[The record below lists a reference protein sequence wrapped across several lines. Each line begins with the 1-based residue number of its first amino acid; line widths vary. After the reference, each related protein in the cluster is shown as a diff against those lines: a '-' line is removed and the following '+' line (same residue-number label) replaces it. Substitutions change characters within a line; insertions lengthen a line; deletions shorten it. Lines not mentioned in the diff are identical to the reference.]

1 MAKEKEGLSKFDIL
15 NLVIGSIIGW
25 GSFILPGQLF
35 LPKSGVLSTILG
47 LCIGG
52 IFVIIIQKAYQ
63 IMLACHV
70 GEGGEFSYA
79 LSNLGSVH
87 GFIVGWALSLCYLS
101 MIPLN
106 ATAYVLIFRK
116 IFGSVMMWGYLYSV
130 GGTDVYLA
138 DILIASIPII
148 VFTLINLKGLI
159 LSARIQNIMSTS
171 LLVIVISLFLI
182 ILSKSDLHVFS
193 NNYLGWEQIS
203 LAKVAPVLAIVPFLF
218 VGFDVIP
225 QVSQDLKF
233 KPAKAHITA
242 ITAIL
247 FGILVY
253 ALLNTIA
260 GLSYGPEEAKQV
272 EWAVASSVTTKTGM
286 IGFVFMLIALFS
298 AVTGGINGFM
308 IGSSKLLGA
317 IANEKLSPAFLG
329 EKNEKGLYP
338 KAIIFIAAVSLIA
351 PWIGRD
357 VIILIVDMASVLA
370 ALAYSYVGFIGIRH
384 SKNMAEKLS
393 CILTVI
399 IGLIFIA
406 LLLVPGSPAQL
417 SFGSIVFLV
426 SWTVL
431 GILFYRFGT
440 KRKNTENKK
449 NL

>member
-1 MAKEKEGLSKFDIL
+1 MAEKKGLSKFDIL

-35 LPKSGVLSTILG
+35 LPKSGVLSTLLG

-52 IFVIIIQKAYQ
+52 MFVIVIQKAYQ
-63 IMLACHV
+63 IMLTCHV

-87 GFIVGWALSLCYLS
+87 GFIVGWSLSLCYLS
-101 MIPLN
+101 MVPLN

-116 IFGSVMMWGYLYSV
+116 IFGSAVLWGHLYKV
-130 GGTDVYLA
+130 GGTDVYIA

-148 VFTLINLKGLI
+148 IFTLINLKGLI

-171 LLVIVISLFLI
+171 LVVIVLSLFFI
-182 ILSKSDLHVFS
+182 ILKKSDLQAFS

-203 LAKVAPVLAIVPFLF
+203 LAKIASILAIVPFLF

-225 QVSQDLKF
+225 QVSQDLQF
-233 KPAKAHITA
+233 KPAKAHTTA

-253 ALLNTIA
+253 VLLNTIA
-260 GLSYGPEEAKQV
+260 GLTYGPQEAKKV

-286 IGFVFMLIALFS
+286 IGFLFMLIALFS

-317 IANEKLSPAFLG
+317 ISKEKLSPAFLG

-338 KAIIFIAAVSLIA
+338 KAILFIAAVSLIA

-384 SKNMAEKLS
+384 SKNTFERIV
-393 CILTVI
+393 CILTCI
-399 IGLIFIA
+399 IGLIFIG
-406 LLLVPGSPAQL
+406 LLLIPGSPARL
-417 SFGSIVFLV
+417 SVGSIVFLIA
-426 SWTVL
+426 WTVL
-431 GILFYRFGT
+431 GILFYKFGT
-440 KRKNTENKK
+440 KRKETN
-449 NL
+449 

>member
-1 MAKEKEGLSKFDIL
+1 MAAEKKGLSKFDIL

-35 LPKSGVLSTILG
+35 LPKSGVLSTLLG

-52 IFVIIIQKAYQ
+52 VFVIIIQKAYQ
-63 IMLACHV
+63 IMLRCHV

-79 LSNLGSVH
+79 LDNLGSLH
-87 GFIVGWALSLCYLS
+87 GFVVGWSLSLCYLS

-116 IFGSVMMWGYLYSV
+116 IFGSVMLWGYLYSL
-130 GGTDVYLA
+130 GGTDVYAA
-138 DILIASIPII
+138 DILIASVPII
-148 VFTLINLKGLI
+148 IFTLINLKGLI
-159 LSARIQNIMSTS
+159 LSARIQNIMSCS
-171 LLVIVISLFLI
+171 LVVIVVSLFLI
-182 ILSKSDLHVFS
+182 ILGKSDLQVFS
-193 NNYLGWEQIS
+193 ANYLGQGQIS

-233 KPAKAHITA
+233 KPAKAHFTA
-242 ITAIL
+242 IVAIS
-247 FGILVY
+247 FGILIYV
-253 ALLNTIA
+253 LLNTIA
-260 GLSYGPEEAKQV
+260 GLSFGPDEAKKV
-272 EWAVASSVTTKTGM
+272 EWAVASSVTSKTGM
-286 IGFVFMLIALFS
+286 AGFVFMLVALFS

-317 IANEKLSPAFLG
+317 ISNEKLSPSFLG

-338 KAIIFIAAVSLIA
+338 KAILFIAAVSLTA

-370 ALAYSYVGFIGIRH
+370 ALAYSYVGFIGIKH
-384 SKNMAEKLS
+384 SENTFEKIA
-393 CILTVI
+393 CVLTVI
-399 IGLIFIA
+399 IGLLFIG

-417 SFGSIVFLV
+417 SFGSVLFLV
-426 SWTVL
+426 LWTVL

-440 KRKNTENKK
+440 KRKDIK
-449 NL
+449 

>member
-1 MAKEKEGLSKFDIL
+1 MVAERKGLSKFDIL

-35 LPKSGVLSTILG
+35 LPKSGVLSTLLG

-52 IFVIIIQKAYQ
+52 VFVIIIQKAYQ
-63 IMLACHV
+63 IMLSCHV

-79 LSNLGSVH
+79 LANLGSVH
-87 GFIVGWALSLCYLS
+87 GFIVGWSLSLCYLS

-116 IFGSVMMWGYLYSV
+116 IFGSVMLWGHLYKV
-130 GGTDVYLA
+130 GPIDVYAA
-138 DILIASIPII
+138 DVLIASAPII
-148 VFTLINLKGLI
+148 IFTLINLKGLI
-159 LSARIQNIMSTS
+159 LSAKIQNIMSSS
-171 LLVIVISLFLI
+171 LVVIVLTLFII
-182 ILSKSDLHVFS
+182 ILSKSDLQAFS
-193 NNYLGWEQIS
+193 DNYLGMEQIS
-203 LAKVAPVLAIVPFLF
+203 LAKIAPVLAIVPFLF

-233 KPAKAHITA
+233 KPSKAHITA
-242 ITAIL
+242 IIAIL

-253 ALLNTIA
+253 VLLNTIA
-260 GLSYGPEEAKQV
+260 GLSYSPEEASKV
-272 EWAVASSVTTKTGM
+272 EWAVASSVTTKTGT
-286 IGFVFMLIALFS
+286 IGFVLMLVALFS

-338 KAIIFIAAVSLIA
+338 KAILFIAAISLIA

-370 ALAYSYVGFIGIRH
+370 ALAYSYVGFIGIRY
-384 SKNMAEKLS
+384 SKNMSERFA
-393 CILTVI
+393 CVLTSF
-399 IGLIFIA
+399 IGLIFIG

-417 SFGSIVFLV
+417 SFGSIICLA
-426 SWTVL
+426 SWTFL
-431 GILFYRFGT
+431 GVLFYRFGT
-440 KRKNTENKK
+440 KRKEAN
-449 NL
+449 

>member
-1 MAKEKEGLSKFDIL
+1 MAVEKKGLSKFDIL

-35 LPKSGVLSTILG
+35 LPKSGVLSTLLG

-52 IFVIIIQKAYQ
+52 LFVIIIQKAYQ
-63 IMLACHV
+63 IMLTCHV

-79 LSNLGSVH
+79 LANLGSVH
-87 GFIVGWALSLCYLS
+87 GFIVGWSLSLCYLS

-116 IFGSVMMWGYLYSV
+116 IFGSVMLWGHLYKV
-130 GGTDVYLA
+130 GPIDVYVA
-138 DILIASIPII
+138 DILIASAPII
-148 VFTLINLKGLI
+148 IFTLINLKGLI

-171 LLVIVISLFLI
+171 LVVIVVALFLI
-182 ILSKSDLHVFS
+182 ILSKSDLQAFS
-193 NNYLGWEQIS
+193 TNYLGEGQVT
-203 LAKVAPVLAIVPFLF
+203 LAKITPVLAIVPFLF

-233 KPAKAHITA
+233 KPAKAHLTA
-242 ITAIL
+242 IVAIS

-253 ALLNTIA
+253 VLLNTIA
-260 GLSYGPEEAKQV
+260 GLSFGPDEAKSV
-272 EWAVASSVTTKTGM
+272 EWAVASSVTSKTGM
-286 IGFVFMLIALFS
+286 VGFVFMLIALFS

-338 KAIIFIAAVSLIA
+338 KAILFIAAVSLIA

-370 ALAYSYVGFIGIRH
+370 ALAYSYVGFIGIRC
-384 SKNMAEKLS
+384 SKKTLEKLA

-399 IGLIFIA
+399 IGLIFIG
-406 LLLVPGSPAQL
+406 LLLIPGSPAQL
-417 SFGSIVFLV
+417 SLGSVLFLIA
-426 SWTVL
+426 WTVL

-440 KRKNTENKK
+440 KRRKETN
-449 NL
+449 

>member
-1 MAKEKEGLSKFDIL
+1 MAEKKGLSKFDIL

-35 LPKSGVLSTILG
+35 LPKSGVLSTLLG

-52 IFVIIIQKAYQ
+52 MFVIVIQKAYQ
-63 IMLACHV
+63 IMLTCHV

-87 GFIVGWALSLCYLS
+87 GFIVGWSLSLCYLS
-101 MIPLN
+101 MVPLN

-116 IFGSVMMWGYLYSV
+116 IFGSAVLWGHLYKV
-130 GGTDVYLA
+130 GGTDVYIA

-148 VFTLINLKGLI
+148 IFTLINLKGLI

-171 LLVIVISLFLI
+171 LVVIVVSLFFI
-182 ILSKSDLHVFS
+182 ILKKSDLQAFS

-203 LAKVAPVLAIVPFLF
+203 LAKIASILAIVPFLF

-225 QVSQDLKF
+225 QVSQDLQF
-233 KPAKAHITA
+233 KPAKAHTTA

-253 ALLNTIA
+253 VLLNTIA
-260 GLSYGPEEAKQV
+260 GLTYGPQEAKKV

-286 IGFVFMLIALFS
+286 IGFLFMLIALFS

-317 IANEKLSPAFLG
+317 ISKEKLSPAFLG

-338 KAIIFIAAVSLIA
+338 KAILFIAAVSLIA
-351 PWIGRD
+351 TWIGRD

-384 SKNMAEKLS
+384 SKNIFERIV
-393 CILTVI
+393 CILTCI
-399 IGLIFIA
+399 IGLIFIG
-406 LLLVPGSPAQL
+406 LLLIPGSPARL
-417 SFGSIVFLV
+417 SVGSIVFLIA
-426 SWTVL
+426 WTVL
-431 GILFYRFGT
+431 GILFYKFGT
-440 KRKNTENKK
+440 KRKETN
-449 NL
+449 

>member
-1 MAKEKEGLSKFDIL
+1 MAEKKGLSKFDIL

-52 IFVIIIQKAYQ
+52 IFVIIIQKSYQ
-63 IMLACHV
+63 IMLTCHV

-79 LSNLGSVH
+79 LSNLGNVH
-87 GFIVGWALSLCYLS
+87 GFIVGWSLSLCYLS

-116 IFGSVMMWGYLYSV
+116 IFGSAVLWGYLYNV
-130 GGTDVYLA
+130 GGTDVYIA

-148 VFTLINLKGLI
+148 IFTLINLKGLI

-171 LLVIVISLFLI
+171 LVIIVISLFFI
-182 ILSKSDLHVFS
+182 ILKKSNLQVFS

-203 LAKVAPVLAIVPFLF
+203 LAKIAPVLAIVPFLF

-225 QVSQDLKF
+225 QVSQDLQF

-242 ITAIL
+242 VTAIL
-247 FGILVY
+247 FGILIYV
-253 ALLNTIA
+253 LLNTIA
-260 GLSYGPEEAKQV
+260 GLSYGPQEAKKI

-286 IGFVFMLIALFS
+286 VGFLFMLIALFS

-317 IANEKLSPAFLG
+317 ISKEKLSPAFLG

-338 KAIIFIAAVSLIA
+338 KAILFIAAVSLIA

-384 SKNMAEKLS
+384 SKNGFEKIA
-393 CILTVI
+393 CILTCI
-399 IGLIFIA
+399 IGLIFIG
-406 LLLVPGSPAQL
+406 LLLIPGSPAQL
-417 SFGSIVFLV
+417 SVGSIVFLLA
-426 SWTVL
+426 WTVL
-431 GILFYRFGT
+431 GILFYTFGT
-440 KRKNTENKK
+440 KRKEK
-449 NL
+449 N

>member
-1 MAKEKEGLSKFDIL
+1 MAVEKKGLSKFDIL

-35 LPKSGVLSTILG
+35 LPKSGVLSTLLG

-52 IFVIIIQKAYQ
+52 LFVIIIQKAYQ
-63 IMLACHV
+63 IMLTCHV

-79 LSNLGSVH
+79 LANLGSVH
-87 GFIVGWALSLCYLS
+87 GFIVGWSLSLCYLS

-116 IFGSVMMWGYLYSV
+116 IFGSVMLWGHLYKV
-130 GGTDVYLA
+130 GPIDVYVA
-138 DILIASIPII
+138 DILIASAPII
-148 VFTLINLKGLI
+148 IFTLINLKGLI

-171 LLVIVISLFLI
+171 LVVIVVALFLI
-182 ILSKSDLHVFS
+182 ILSKSDLQAFS
-193 NNYLGWEQIS
+193 TNYLGEGQVT
-203 LAKVAPVLAIVPFLF
+203 LAKITPVLAIVPFLF

-233 KPAKAHITA
+233 KPAKAHLTA
-242 ITAIL
+242 IVAIS

-253 ALLNTIA
+253 VLLNTIA
-260 GLSYGPEEAKQV
+260 GLSFGPDEAKSV
-272 EWAVASSVTTKTGM
+272 EWAVASSVTSKTGM
-286 IGFVFMLIALFS
+286 VGFVFMLIALFS

-338 KAIIFIAAVSLIA
+338 KAILFIAAVSLIA

-370 ALAYSYVGFIGIRH
+370 ALAYSYVGFIGIRC
-384 SKNMAEKLS
+384 SKKTLEKLA

-399 IGLIFIA
+399 IGLIFIG
-406 LLLVPGSPAQL
+406 LLLIPGSPAQL
-417 SFGSIVFLV
+417 SLGSVLFLIA
-426 SWTVL
+426 WTVL

-440 KRKNTENKK
+440 KRRQETN
-449 NL
+449 